1 MRKALVAALVAAG
14 LVTAIAEWF
23 PRSNPA
29 QAQGS
34 GPSPTN
40 GELITL
46 LTPMP
51 GEKHQQL
58 LVIDPRL
65 RVMSV
70 YHIDS
75 ATGVIALR
83 SIRQIHWDL
92 QLADYNGVN
101 PLPREIRLML
111 EHP

>member
-1 MRKALVAALVAAG
+1 MRTALVAAVLAAG
-14 LVTAIAEWF
+14 LVTAIAEIASH
-23 PRSNPA
+23 RNPVWA
-29 QAQGS
+29 QNGIPGAG
-34 GPSPTN
+34 N

-46 LTPMP
+46 HLPAT
-51 GEKHQQL
+51 GDKHQQF
-58 LVIDPRL
+58 LVLDPRL

-70 YHIDS
+70 YQIDS

-83 SIRQIHWDL
+83 SVRQIHWDL